1 MTKRTYQLLL
11 HLSTVLALLIAALP
25 LPSVAQAYKCKQPNG
40 STSFQDQPCPTGST
54 GSTVALQSAPPAHA
68 KAPQPAANA
77 KGGFIPVIPKQGASP
92 APEMTRAER
101 EANEE
106 SERVRAQNQAQRC
119 AAAREQVAILK
130 GGGIVYRKGERG
142 NTEFL
147 NSDAR
152 KTEARS
158 AEERVVAECK

>member
-40 STSFQDQPCPTGST
+40 STSFQDQPCPNGST
-54 GSTVALQSAPPAHA
+54 GTTVTLQSAPPVQA
-68 KAPQPAANA
+68 KAPQPAANT
-77 KGGFIPVIPKQGASP
+77 KGGFIPVVPKQAAAP

-101 EANEE
+101 EAKEE

-119 AAAREQVAILK
+119 AAAREQVATLK

-152 KTEARS
+152 RAETRN
-158 AEERVVAECK
+158 AEERVSKECK